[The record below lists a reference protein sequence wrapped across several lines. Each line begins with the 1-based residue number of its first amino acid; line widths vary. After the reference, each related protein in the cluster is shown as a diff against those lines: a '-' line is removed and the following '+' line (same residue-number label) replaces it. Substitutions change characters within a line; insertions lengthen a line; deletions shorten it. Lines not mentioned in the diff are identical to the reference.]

1 MSIKLINFL
10 VALKNA
16 AILSK
21 PTIYIDVNQ
30 KTLSL
35 LKVLYAENLIL
46 SYNIQKQI
54 RVVLRNNIP
63 GFFFNNFKIFSTSA
77 IEKHLKYL
85 EICKVLTKNR
95 FLLFSTSKG
104 FCSGD
109 VCKRKHLGGKLL
121 AMY

>member
-63 GFFFNNFKIFSTSA
+63 GFFFNNFKIFSTSS

-95 FLLFSTSKG
+95 FLLFYTSKC
-104 FCSGD
+104 FCSWD
-109 VCKRKHLGGKLL
+109 VCKRKNLGGKLL

>member
-10 VALKNA
+10 VSLKNA
-16 AILSK
+16 SILSK
-21 PTIYIDVNQ
+21 SVLYTDINQ

-46 SYNIQKQI
+46 SYHIQTKI
-54 RVVLRNNIP
+54 RVILRNNIP
-63 GFFFNNFKIFSTSA
+63 GFFFNNFKIFSTSSR
-77 IEKHLKYL
+77 EKHLKYL

-109 VCKRKHLGGKLL
+109 ACKMKHLGGKLL